1 MKESVNYKSII
12 AVALPVALQSLIQ
25 TSLGV
30 IDQMMVSR
38 LGGTVIAAAG
48 LATHP
53 FTILLFLLLGVS
65 GGTGIFVAQ
74 YFGNG
79 QYNRISDAVKVS
91 YQYGLL
97 ITIPIMFFAGLA
109 PGFIL
114 QFFTNDPEVIAA
126 GTEYLKIISL
136 TFLPLMVILIKSSA
150 LKACKNVK
158 LPFVAGVVAVI
169 VNTGL
174 NYVFIYGLG
183 SFVGWG
189 LKGAALATLI
199 ARLTEALILFAG
211 YFHMKRTLEMAPV
224 QIFSKASAL
233 MLKDYKAVT
242 GPLILGELV
251 FITSITFYTILY
263 GKMGTVEMAAVT
275 VLVPL
280 QNITFGLFS
289 GMSTA
294 AAVLIGHALGR
305 AEGQRAQVL
314 ARAIIKVTT
323 AGALILCLIF
333 ALIMPYY
340 LDLFALDSQVL
351 EMARGLAWMIVLFLP
366 PRVLN
371 MVLGDGI
378 IRSGGETAFM
388 LKMALFC
395 LTGIGIPMGVIAGF
409 YLKLPLALVY
419 VAVSIEEIIR
429 MCIGLAKMHSGSWR
443 INLTGLSE
451 TAKERECLSL

>member
-97 ITIPIMFFAGLA
+97 ITLPIMFFAGLA

-158 LPFVAGVVAVI
+158 LPFVAGAVAVI

-174 NYVFIYGLG
+174 NYVFIYG
-183 SFVGWG
+183 
-189 LKGAALATLI
+189 
-199 ARLTEALILFAG
+199 R
-211 YFHMKRTLEMAPV
+211 
-224 QIFSKASAL
+224 
-233 MLKDYKAVT
+233 
-242 GPLILGELV
+242 
-251 FITSITFYTILY
+251 
-263 GKMGTVEMAAVT
+263 
-275 VLVPL
+275 VPL
-280 QNITFGLFS
+280 S
-289 GMSTA
+289 
-294 AAVLIGHALGR
+294 
-305 AEGQRAQVL
+305 
-314 ARAIIKVTT
+314 
-323 AGALILCLIF
+323 AG
-333 ALIMPYY
+333 
-340 LDLFALDSQVL
+340 D
-351 EMARGLAWMIVLFLP
+351 
-366 PRVLN
+366 
-371 MVLGDGI
+371 
-378 IRSGGETAFM
+378 
-388 LKMALFC
+388 
-395 LTGIGIPMGVIAGF
+395 
-409 YLKLPLALVY
+409 
-419 VAVSIEEIIR
+419 
-429 MCIGLAKMHSGSWR
+429 
-443 INLTGLSE
+443 
-451 TAKERECLSL
+451 